1 MERAQAVHDLL
12 QSNAAT
18 REDFMAFARG
28 LLAVGILSL
37 AACAHGRTEAK
48 DEAASSA
55 AFALSREDVIEVSV
69 WKEPE
74 LSRAVPIRPDGK
86 IALPL
91 VGEMQAEGLTP
102 NQLEAN
108 ITKALQPLVR
118 DPRVSVIVR
127 DVNGRRVFV
136 TGMVTRPGAFPLRS
150 DLTVL
155 QALAM
160 AGGLAE
166 FADRGD
172 IRILRADGKH
182 VVVSYDDLVDGKKRI
197 ALSSG
202 DTVVVP

>member
-1 MERAQAVHDLL
+1 M
-12 QSNAAT
+12 SS
-18 REDFMAFARG
+18 ARG
-28 LLAVGILSL
+28 LFLVGLVALS
-37 AACAHGRTEAK
+37 ACAHSKSDNR
-48 DEAASSA
+48 DEAAPSE
-55 AFALSREDVIEVSV
+55 AFTLSREDVVEVSV

-74 LSRAVPIRPDGK
+74 LSRQVPIRPDGK

-102 NQLEAN
+102 KELESN
-108 ITKALQPLVR
+108 VTKALSPLVR

-127 DVNGRRVFV
+127 DINGRKVFV
-136 TGMVTRPGAFPLRS
+136 TGMVAHPGAFTLRS
-150 DLTVL
+150 ELNVL

-172 IRILRADGKH
+172 IHVLRADGKKFS
-182 VVVSYDDLVDGKKRI
+182 VSYDDLVDGKKRV